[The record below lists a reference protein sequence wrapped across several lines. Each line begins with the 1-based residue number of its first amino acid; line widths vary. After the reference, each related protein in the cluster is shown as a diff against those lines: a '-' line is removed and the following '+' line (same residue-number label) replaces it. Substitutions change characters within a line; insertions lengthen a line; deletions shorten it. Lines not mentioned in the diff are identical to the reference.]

1 MGTARQPYQDQVG
14 RSLDPLQYLG
24 RTFYT
29 LDGKARRVSD
39 TSREPPDETLLK
51 RRPLYFVA
59 AFVALLSLVL
69 RLPLLF
75 IAGLLIFMMTLVPE
89 LWYRFGLRGVFV
101 DRRPAVTR
109 AAFGDVVEIGV
120 LLENRKP
127 LPLPWIELA
136 DEYPDALPVERVH
149 VAPSAKPE
157 RVVLSSTT
165 ALWAYQRL
173 RRRYRVLA
181 AARGAHLF
189 GPLTVRTGDPFG
201 ILTRE
206 LHADLLATLLVHPI
220 IAPLERFGLAPSA
233 PFGEMKS
240 RRRVLE
246 DPLRVAGVRAYAPG
260 DEPRRIHWKAT
271 ARTGE
276 LQSKVYEHS
285 TRHTLAIFLDVR
297 TFSHAHMGYDAALA
311 ELAICAAASVA
322 RWGVEQRYSVGL
334 FSNGALF
341 SALLEEELAGAT
353 VVGGDA
359 AAGRSQA
366 ERVAAEIARYSGA
379 LRLRVPPSSR
389 PEQVVRILDGLAR
402 TLPYHGKPMTQ
413 VLAGEQ
419 ARLPLGSTVV
429 FIGAESLV
437 DVPSIVALRRVRGNG
452 HNVSLLLT
460 QGTTSPGVDAEGSLH
475 LTDLDVHYIG
485 GRQRWEELVTDVLGS
500 ENARRMIEGY
510 GHSLRQVFAS
520 GGQREEPD
528 ATVPP
533 GPQTTGTRDGTD
545 YISAGAEWHAGEARP
560 LVVE

>member
-1 MGTARQPYQDQVG
+1 MGTARGPYQDQVG

-24 RTFYT
+24 RTFYP
-29 LDGKARRVSD
+29 LGGKARRVSD
-39 TSREPPDETLLK
+39 MSREPPDETLLR
-51 RRPLYFVA
+51 RRPLYVA
-59 AFVALLSLVL
+59 AVVVALLSLVL

-75 IAGLLIFMMTLVPE
+75 IAALLIFMMTLVPE
-89 LWYRFGLRGVFV
+89 LWYRFGLRAVFV

-109 AAFGDVVEIGV
+109 AAFGDVVEVGL

-136 DEYPDALPVERVH
+136 DEYPDSLPVERVH
-149 VAPSAKPE
+149 MAPSAKPE
-157 RVVLSSTT
+157 RVVLTSAT

-181 AARGAHLF
+181 AARGAHVF

-206 LHADLLATLLVHPI
+206 LNTDLLATLLVHPI
-220 IAPLERFGLAPSA
+220 IAPLEHFGLEPSA

-276 LQSKVYEHS
+276 LQSKVFEHS

-322 RWGVEQRYSVGL
+322 RWGVDQRYSVGL

-353 VVGGDA
+353 VTGDSA
-359 AAGRSQA
+359 AAGRSET

-402 TLPYHGKPMTQ
+402 TLPFHGKPMTE

-429 FIGAESLV
+429 FIGTESLV
-437 DVPSIVALRRVRGNG
+437 DVPLIVALRRVRGNG
-452 HNVSLLLT
+452 HSVSLLLT
-460 QGTTSPGVDAEGSLH
+460 QGAIAPGVDAEGSLH
-475 LTDLDVHYIG
+475 LTDLDIHYLG
-485 GRQRWEELVTDVLGS
+485 GRQRWEELVTDVLGQ
-500 ENARRMIEGY
+500 ENARRMLEGY
-510 GHSLRQVFAS
+510 GHSLRQVFES
-520 GGQREEPD
+520 GDRGDRR
-528 ATVPP
+528 AAAVPP
-533 GPQTTGTRDGTD
+533 DPQATGTRDGTE
-545 YISAGAEWHAGEARP
+545 YIPASAEWHAGQARP

>member
-1 MGTARQPYQDQVG
+1 MGTARGSDQNQVG

-39 TSREPPDETLLK
+39 ATREPPDETLLR
-51 RRPLYFVA
+51 RRPLYLA
-59 AFVALLSLVL
+59 AVFVALLSLVL
-69 RLPLLF
+69 RVPLLF
-75 IAGLLIFMMTLVPE
+75 IAGLLIFMMTFVPE
-89 LWYRFGLRGVFV
+89 LWYRFGLRAVYV
-101 DRRPAVTR
+101 DRRPAITR
-109 AAFGDVVEIGV
+109 AAFGDVVEIGM

-136 DEYPDALPVERVH
+136 DEYPDSLPIARVH
-149 VAPSAKPE
+149 VGPSAKPE

-173 RRRYRVLA
+173 RRRYQVLA
-181 AARGAHLF
+181 AARGAHTF

-206 LHADLLATLLVHPI
+206 VHTDLLATLLIHPI
-220 IAPLERFGLAPSA
+220 IAPLEHFGLEPSA

-297 TFSHAHMGYDAALA
+297 TFTHAHMGYDAALA

-341 SALLEEELAGAT
+341 SAVLEEELAGAT
-353 VVGGDA
+353 VDGGGT
-359 AAGRSQA
+359 AGRSEA

-419 ARLPLGSTVV
+419 GRLPLGSTVV

-437 DVPSIVALRRVRGNG
+437 DVPLIVALRRVRSNG
-452 HNVSLLLT
+452 HSVSLLLT
-460 QGTTSPGVDAEGSLH
+460 QGTTSHGVDAEGSLH
-475 LTDLDVHYIG
+475 LSDLDIHYIG
-485 GRQRWEELVTDVLGS
+485 GRQRWEDLVTDVLGS
-500 ENARRMIEGY
+500 EHARRMLEGY
-510 GHSLRQVFAS
+510 GHSLRQTFEAGDRGDRREAAVS
-520 GGQREEPD
+520 PGQ
-528 ATVPP
+528 
-533 GPQTTGTRDGTD
+533 QSTGTRDGTE
-545 YISAGAEWHAGEARP
+545 YVSPGAEWHAGQARP